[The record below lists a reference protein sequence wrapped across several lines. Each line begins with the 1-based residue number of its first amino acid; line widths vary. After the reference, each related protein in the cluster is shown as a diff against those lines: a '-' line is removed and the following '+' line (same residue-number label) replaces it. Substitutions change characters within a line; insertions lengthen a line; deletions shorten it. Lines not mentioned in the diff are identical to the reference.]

1 MANFSDPLKSGIHS
15 LVSLVTQP
23 VSPNYYKD
31 GNVGLESS
39 DRAEASLDS
48 REGQQARE
56 AMALTH
62 TRATVFVLSADAHV
76 DQPFLTVGGRGAS
89 FAT

>member
-1 MANFSDPLKSGIHS
+1 MWVLKVVI
-15 LVSLVTQP
+15 
-23 VSPNYYKD
+23 
-31 GNVGLESS
+31 GLKP
-39 DRAEASLDS
+39 ALDS

-62 TRATVFVLSADAHV
+62 TRTTVFILSTDAYV